1 MPPRYLSQK
10 SSGWQFQIRVPT
22 FLIRDSSLAP
32 IRVTLGA
39 LGALEAR
46 RRAAI
51 LAGAA
56 QVAFMRVKQMS
67 GACELSDKERR
78 DRAFEFMAELV
89 GPALAGMDALADAE
103 TPPDPDVVD
112 AAFDALALIG
122 ANRASG
128 SGPFSGRGIRH
139 EVPYLAA
146 LRSPAIARAYAGQG
160 DLEGLVDQSRMLET
174 LQVLAAKVPTD
185 PEVKK
190 GDLFSVVANKR
201 IAEIKGTKGED
212 AELAGIYQKVR
223 DEFLAICGDRAVGEY
238 RRDDLQRYVNEISWL
253 PQNAHRKGPLS
264 RGRLLRS
271 IAANR
276 KAGGMGLAQKSI
288 REGRLVYVKALI
300 KAGCEEADIRNRAAA
315 GRAIVIPDRAA
326 PPVQRYAP
334 DPKAFERVLRAGVE
348 SGVLSD
354 ALLPALGLLTG
365 RRIGLL
371 AYLYRQDLHF
381 EHGVWAFRIRS
392 HAMRGGSW
400 ERVPVKTD
408 ASLGLI
414 VLPRILESCGF
425 VDWAKSGTGPVFPRL
440 MACQDPADAAQK
452 RANRLI
458 KDQFDEA
465 DPQWV
470 FHCLRHGRIDND
482 RDAEVSEYI
491 TRKAVG
497 HADQSIH
504 GLDGQLTPKQ
514 KRMIADAPLPEG
526 IDWLLL
532 NRIDWEKFANAVP
545 RVRRR
550 KSLL

>member
-1 MPPRYLSQK
+1 MLTPVRPAEFVPGEREGRQIPGVAVALVNNMLVIAVAPVK
-10 SSGWQFQIRVPT
+10 SH
-22 FLIRDSSLAP
+22 
-32 IRVTLGA
+32 
-39 LGALEAR
+39 
-46 RRAAI
+46 
-51 LAGAA
+51 
-56 QVAFMRVKQMS
+56 
-67 GACELSDKERR
+67 SDK
-78 DRAFEFMAELV
+78 F
-89 GPALAGMDALADAE
+89 GTG
-103 TPPDPDVVD
+103 
-112 AAFDALALIG
+112 
-122 ANRASG
+122 
-128 SGPFSGRGIRH
+128 
-139 EVPYLAA
+139 
-146 LRSPAIARAYAGQG
+146 
-160 DLEGLVDQSRMLET
+160 QSRMR
-174 LQVLAAKVPTD
+174 
-185 PEVKK
+185 
-190 GDLFSVVANKR
+190 F
-201 IAEIKGTKGED
+201 
-212 AELAGIYQKVR
+212 
-223 DEFLAICGDRAVGEY
+223 RADTSSPAV
-238 RRDDLQRYVNEISWL
+238 Q
-253 PQNAHRKGPLS
+253 H
-264 RGRLLRS
+264 
-271 IAANR
+271 
-276 KAGGMGLAQKSI
+276 LAQKSI

-550 KSLL
+550 KSLLLCREPELRLRIGMDGHSS